1 MTTVSSH
8 SRAHSLSPP
17 AAPAKQAVVV
27 KPTAA
32 ITPLSSTAK
41 HSVPPPPSPP
51 PFPSQATPT
60 HQTIITKPCCLNSGM
75 TSSSM
80 LLLIELMNIFSM
92 QTLKGYP
99 IFNQLHQVSGHCLF
113 GFGGFNPFLSFWNM
127 QSSCV
132 TEFLQIIHASR
143 GGCVMHEHQFW

>member
-1 MTTVSSH
+1 MTTVSS
-8 SRAHSLSPP
+8 HSLSPP

-41 HSVPPPPSPP
+41 HSIPPPPSPP

-60 HQTIITKPCCLNSGM
+60 HQTIVTKPCCLNSDI

-113 GFGGFNPFLSFWNM
+113 LVLEVLIPFCPSETCNQLVSQN
-127 QSSCV
+127 SSK
-132 TEFLQIIHASR
+132 
-143 GGCVMHEHQFW
+143 